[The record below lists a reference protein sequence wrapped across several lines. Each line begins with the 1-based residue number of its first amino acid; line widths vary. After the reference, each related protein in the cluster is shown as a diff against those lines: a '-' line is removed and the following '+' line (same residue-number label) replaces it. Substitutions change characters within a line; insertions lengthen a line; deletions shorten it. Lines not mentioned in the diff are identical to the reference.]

1 MADTD
6 ESALTALLK
15 SVPAPHELKVR
26 WSMHLC
32 ACVCI
37 CACVVCV
44 TLSEY
49 ASPAIQ
55 THMYTRFNCRFRE
68 TGLVIKPGVAQEL
81 VTKCLEFGDV
91 SLALLHSFIPHPFVP
106 CVTHCTGPSL
116 FSWLTF
122 AHATMSWLP
131 PPKRSCNRH
140 HSCCPCCRTTDATAC
155 FQR

>member
-55 THMYTRFNCRFRE
+55 THMYTR
-68 TGLVIKPGVAQEL
+68 
-81 VTKCLEFGDV
+81 
-91 SLALLHSFIPHPFVP
+91 H
-106 CVTHCTGPSL
+106 
-116 FSWLTF
+116 
-122 AHATMSWLP
+122 
-131 PPKRSCNRH
+131 
-140 HSCCPCCRTTDATAC
+140 
-155 FQR
+155 